1 MPVQGMD
8 WDTLSGKPYLSS
20 LFQSLVPGSLQS
32 LSPFRCL
39 CHTANLQA
47 VHHWF
52 NWLLYPKWELNLK
65 AVMFEVTPSTI
76 LFYFRVPDLTLL
88 SPGICPSN
96 RRGSHTAV
104 CQKRQQTEASRQLS
118 YPLPRRNIPA
128 SQESPP
134 GNVMAC
140 GVQYWVGTQKVT
152 DTISP
157 VSQGLVN
164 ST

>member
-1 MPVQGMD
+1 MSVQGMD

-52 NWLLYPKWELNLK
+52 NWLLYPKWKLNLK

-76 LFYFRVPDLTLL
+76 LFYFHVPDLTSVTWYLPFQQERFAHSCLPEAATDRNQQAAFISSAQKKHTCFPGEPPRKCNGLWSAVL
-88 SPGICPSN
+88 SGNSKSHWYHIPS
-96 RRGSHTAV
+96 V
-104 CQKRQQTEASRQLS
+104 SRL
-118 YPLPRRNIPA
+118 
-128 SQESPP
+128 
-134 GNVMAC
+134 G
-140 GVQYWVGTQKVT
+140 
-152 DTISP
+152 
-157 VSQGLVN
+157 
-164 ST
+164 